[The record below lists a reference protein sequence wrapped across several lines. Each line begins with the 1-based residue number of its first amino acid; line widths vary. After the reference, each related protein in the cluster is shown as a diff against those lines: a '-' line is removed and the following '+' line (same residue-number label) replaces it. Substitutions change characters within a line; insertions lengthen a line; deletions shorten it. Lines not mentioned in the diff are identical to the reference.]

1 LVLQDVAPLSLGIGT
16 KGDIMNVVIPRNT
29 SIPVKKTKV
38 YTTSNDNNR
47 VSIDVYEGERAKAS
61 DNNLLGSFILS
72 CRRGAPRGTPLDV
85 CFTIDENG
93 ILTVS
98 AMEKSTGNTNKITIT
113 KDKKRLSRDK
123 IKKLIEEARE
133 YHAED
138 ERFLR
143 KAKVMNE
150 LDDCIYKFTNAL
162 KIEGVKSKLS
172 FYKNIKINLAITK
185 ATNLLDKNKDKN
197 ELHVLEYHLK
207 ELKNMLEDPEVK
219 SG

>member
-1 LVLQDVAPLSLGIGT
+1 
-16 KGDIMNVVIPRNT
+16 
-29 SIPVKKTKV
+29 
-38 YTTSNDNNR
+38 
-47 VSIDVYEGERAKAS
+47 
-61 DNNLLGSFILS
+61 
-72 CRRGAPRGTPLDV
+72 
-85 CFTIDENG
+85 
-93 ILTVS
+93 
-98 AMEKSTGNTNKITIT
+98 
-113 KDKKRLSRDK
+113 
-123 IKKLIEEARE
+123 LIEEARE